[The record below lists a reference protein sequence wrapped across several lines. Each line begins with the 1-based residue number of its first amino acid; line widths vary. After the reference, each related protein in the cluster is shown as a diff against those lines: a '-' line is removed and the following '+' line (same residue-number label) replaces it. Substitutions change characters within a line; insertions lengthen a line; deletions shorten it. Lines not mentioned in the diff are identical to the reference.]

1 MGASYRRYLSDGHSV
16 GLVNDYRRFIK
27 GFSAKAAELL
37 KNNKSW
43 EWTKR
48 CQNAFEELKAAV
60 TQEPVLVLPDFE
72 KVLEVHT
79 DASDLSI
86 GGVQEI
92 ENSISS
98 LSPVRKSSKE
108 VLVRVMLYYSMV
120 RSHSTHI
127 DKVKYYD
134 RQNKGS

>member
-1 MGASYRRYLSDGHSV
+1 MTIGV
-16 GLVNDYRRFIK
+16 K

-86 GGVQEI
+86 GGVLMQAPSKAANSMI
-92 ENSISS
+92 ESEDTECK
-98 LSPVRKSSKE
+98 R
-108 VLVRVMLYYSMV
+108 R
-120 RSHSTHI
+120 R
-127 DKVKYYD
+127 
-134 RQNKGS
+134 

>member
-1 MGASYRRYLSDGHSV
+1 M
-16 GLVNDYRRFIK
+16 VNDYRRFIK

-72 KVLEVHT
+72 KKVLEVHT
-79 DASDLSI
+79 DASDLS
-86 GGVQEI
+86 
-92 ENSISS
+92 N
-98 LSPVRKSSKE
+98 
-108 VLVRVMLYYSMV
+108 
-120 RSHSTHI
+120 
-127 DKVKYYD
+127 
-134 RQNKGS
+134 

>member
-1 MGASYRRYLSDGHSV
+1 MTIGV
-16 GLVNDYRRFIK
+16 K

-86 GGVQEI
+86 GGVLMQGGHPIAFESRKLNDTERGYRVQEKEMTAI
-92 ENSISS
+92 VHCLRTRSIRFRS
-98 LSPVRKSSKE
+98 LY
-108 VLVRVMLYYSMV
+108 RVV
-120 RSHSTHI
+120 
-127 DKVKYYD
+127 
-134 RQNKGS
+134 GS

>member
-1 MGASYRRYLSDGHSV
+1 MGASYRWYLSDGHSV

-27 GFSAKAAELL
+27 GFSAKAADLL

-60 TQEPVLVLPDFE
+60 RQEPVLVLPDFE

-98 LSPVRKSSKE
+98 HSPVRKSSKE

-127 DKVKYYD
+127 EKVKYYD

>member
-1 MGASYRRYLSDGHSV
+1 M
-16 GLVNDYRRFIK
+16 NDYRRFIK

-86 GGVQEI
+86 RGVLMQEGHPIAFESRKLNDTERGYRVQEKEMTAI
-92 ENSISS
+92 VHCLRTRSIRFRS
-98 LSPVRKSSKE
+98 LY
-108 VLVRVMLYYSMV
+108 RVV
-120 RSHSTHI
+120 
-127 DKVKYYD
+127 
-134 RQNKGS
+134 GS

>member
-1 MGASYRRYLSDGHSV
+1 MTIGGSSRQKKRNY
-16 GLVNDYRRFIK
+16 
-27 GFSAKAAELL
+27 LL

-86 GGVQEI
+86 GGVLMQEGPSPSKAA
-92 ENSISS
+92 NSMIQSEDTECK
-98 LSPVRKSSKE
+98 R
-108 VLVRVMLYYSMV
+108 R
-120 RSHSTHI
+120 R
-127 DKVKYYD
+127 
-134 RQNKGS
+134 